1 MNYTVAQI
9 RKEYAE
15 MRTSHNRA
23 ITEGNWELARQLLA
37 NYRTRLQNYQMIQ
50 SFVDKL
56 AGLND
61 ASFINA
67 SLAVLN
73 LTK

>member
-1 MNYTVAQI
+1 MNYTIGQI
-9 RKEYAE
+9 RKEYEE
-15 MRTSHNRA
+15 MRTSHNQA
-23 ITEGNWELARQLLA
+23 ITDGNWELARQLLA
-37 NYRTRLQNYQMIQ
+37 DYRTRLQNYQMIQ
-50 SFVDKL
+50 SFADKL